1 MSNKRKAAWRF
12 TAVWTFPGNMV
23 ATISTDPIVSQN
35 EVRQM
40 ETEMKRLVLHAQRF
54 PPHLRNIQLKYKLS
68 DWELAQ
74 TKIPIQMPVQGYIQ
88 SEDSHSIDFHNLNQ
102 WFNANWSPVEN
113 QLRRDANYLAWVKDD
128 PAYRH
133 VQVHG
138 APAVA
143 KAGRHKK
150 NDEKQVVKAALPF
163 SFLEFESVLPFTQIY
178 PSLKS
183 SHHPV
188 LTYLWHRP
196 PPSRQAAVPADRGS
210 TAPSP
215 PPGDLAVAAPAA
227 AGGARAPPPA
237 SPLPPPPSGAGG
249 CAGSCAAKRPPQV
262 REAPTRA
269 ARSSRMPAC
278 TRARSRL
285 HRHRRPSPRT
295 PPPPR
300 ARSPPSS
307 PSRSLPPSRMSSLPF
322 PSLSRS
328 SPLAP
333 SRSPPPRPLRP
344 PLSSGPGLCA
354 YRDLNS
360 LISPCNFYS
369 NLDVTFFD

>member
-1 MSNKRKAAWRF
+1 MSMSNKRKAAWRF

-35 EVRQM
+35 EVLQM

-163 SFLEFESVLPFTQIY
+163 SLLEFESVFPFTQI
-178 PSLKS
+178 
-183 SHHPV
+183 
-188 LTYLWHRP
+188 
-196 PPSRQAAVPADRGS
+196 
-210 TAPSP
+210 
-215 PPGDLAVAAPAA
+215 
-227 AGGARAPPPA
+227 
-237 SPLPPPPSGAGG
+237 
-249 CAGSCAAKRPPQV
+249 
-262 REAPTRA
+262 
-269 ARSSRMPAC
+269 
-278 TRARSRL
+278 
-285 HRHRRPSPRT
+285 
-295 PPPPR
+295 
-300 ARSPPSS
+300 
-307 PSRSLPPSRMSSLPF
+307 
-322 PSLSRS
+322 
-328 SPLAP
+328 
-333 SRSPPPRPLRP
+333 
-344 PLSSGPGLCA
+344 
-354 YRDLNS
+354 
-360 LISPCNFYS
+360 
-369 NLDVTFFD
+369 

>member
-163 SFLEFESVLPFTQIY
+163 
-178 PSLKS
+178 
-183 SHHPV
+183 
-188 LTYLWHRP
+188 
-196 PPSRQAAVPADRGS
+196 ANGRG
-210 TAPSP
+210 T
-215 PPGDLAVAAPAA
+215 AA
-227 AGGARAPPPA
+227 AATTGGGGGVIAGVPVCLIPRI
-237 SPLPPPPSGAGG
+237 LPH
-249 CAGSCAAKRPPQV
+249 V
-262 REAPTRA
+262 RT
-269 ARSSRMPAC
+269 
-278 TRARSRL
+278 
-285 HRHRRPSPRT
+285 
-295 PPPPR
+295 
-300 ARSPPSS
+300 
-307 PSRSLPPSRMSSLPF
+307 
-322 PSLSRS
+322 
-328 SPLAP
+328 
-333 SRSPPPRPLRP
+333 
-344 PLSSGPGLCA
+344 
-354 YRDLNS
+354 
-360 LISPCNFYS
+360 
-369 NLDVTFFD
+369 